1 MKFSIN
7 WLREFV
13 ELPSSI
19 EALAEL
25 LTMSGVEIEAIEKRG
40 ANFDHVVIAQI
51 NESKPHPNAD
61 RLSVCIVDDGSGTKR
76 QIVCGAKN
84 YKIGD
89 KVPLAL
95 PGAELTGGLKIRAS
109 KLRGVESEGMLC
121 SPNELGI
128 AEDTAGLLILSP
140 AAKIG
145 APIREVFPPD
155 TVFDVEITPNRGDLL
170 SHFGLAREIAAL
182 TKKTVAADA
191 VRGPGSATP
200 ATEGITISSPREC
213 PFYSARRIENVK
225 VGPSPDW
232 LRAKIESVGIRSIN
246 NVVDV
251 SNYVMLELG
260 QPTHAFDAD
269 KLDGDINVRLARQ
282 GEEFLALDGKTYALT
297 PDNLVIADHQRAVGI
312 AGVMGGEETGVTA
325 STKNVLLESAYFL
338 PASVRR
344 TARDLNLPSDAS
356 YRFERGVDPQMIF
369 AASQRATELVCEV
382 AGATAAS
389 TIAVAGEL
397 PPNPSDVSM
406 RYERADELLGIH
418 IEPAT
423 ADEILTRFGLIRS
436 DSSLASETL
445 SYHLRRST
453 GGASSASPAS
463 QSSVL
468 EGNATTYS
476 QWNIPSYRRD
486 LQREVDLIEEII
498 RAHGIEKV
506 PRRDRSRF
514 TPLSAAD
521 RNYDFEAKLRRDLVA
536 LGLSEARTSSLIARS
551 EVAGTNGAIE
561 LRNPLSEDHVA
572 LRTTLI
578 PGLLAAVERNVRAGA
593 ERIALFEIGNVFA
606 PPTGEQQ
613 RKLAIVLCGQAA
625 SAKNWRARNKR
636 ALDFFDL
643 KGALTALG
651 TFEFR
656 SGKRSGF
663 ALSAEIFHGRERIG
677 HGGQLSSAS
686 SFGLTTPLLAAEI
699 DLASIVQATGSAERF
714 KEIDRYPAVT
724 RDVAMFVGREVTH
737 ADIVRVIK
745 AANEPL
751 LEKVELFDLF
761 MENDV
766 KEHSQARKSLAY
778 SLTYRDKNR
787 TLTNEEVSAAHARIR
802 DRLRNDVGAE
812 LRE

>member
-1 MKFSIN
+1 MKFSVN
-7 WLREFV
+7 WLRQFV
-13 ELPSSI
+13 ELPPSI
-19 EALAEL
+19 EALTEL

-40 ANFDHVVIAQI
+40 ADFDHVVIAQI

-84 YKIGD
+84 YKVGD

-121 SPNELGI
+121 SPKELGI
-128 AEDTAGLLILSP
+128 AEDAAGLLILSP
-140 AAKIG
+140 EAKIG
-145 APIREVFPPD
+145 APIRDLFPPD
-155 TVFDVEITPNRGDLL
+155 AVLDVEITPNRGDLL

-182 TKKTVAADA
+182 TNKPVRLPSASAGGAPPVQEKGVVISA
-191 VRGPGSATP
+191 V
-200 ATEGITISSPREC
+200 REC
-213 PFYSARRIENVK
+213 PFYSARRIENVR

-232 LRAKIESVGIRSIN
+232 LRAKVESVGIRSIN

-251 SNYVMLELG
+251 SNFVMLELG

-269 KLDGDINVRLARQ
+269 KLDGDINVRLARD
-282 GEEFLALDGKTYALT
+282 GEKFLALDGKTYALT
-297 PDNLVIADHQRAVGI
+297 PDNLVIADNERVVGI
-312 AGVMGGEETGVTA
+312 AGVMGGEETGVTD

-338 PASVRR
+338 PASIRR

-369 AASQRATELVCEV
+369 AASQHATKLICEV

-389 TIAVAGEL
+389 TIAVAGEV
-397 PPNPSDVSM
+397 PPNPPDVSL

-418 IEPAT
+418 IDPAT
-423 ADEILTRFGLIRS
+423 ADEVLTRFGLFRD
-436 DSSLASETL
+436 DSAN
-445 SYHLRRST
+445 RP
-453 GGASSASPAS
+453 SSGSR
-463 QSSVL
+463 
-468 EGNATTYS
+468 
-476 QWNIPSYRRD
+476 WKIPGYRRD
-486 LQREVDLIEEII
+486 LQREVDLIEELI
-498 RAHGIEKV
+498 RAHGIEGV
-506 PRRDRSRF
+506 PSEDRSRF

-551 EVAGTNGAIE
+551 EVASANGAIE

-572 LRTTLI
+572 LRTSLI
-578 PGLLAAVERNVRAGA
+578 PGLLAAVERNIRAGA

-606 PPTGEQQ
+606 PPSGGEQ
-613 RKLAIVLCGQAA
+613 RKLAMALCGQAA
-625 SAKNWRARNKR
+625 SAKNWRAQKKR

-643 KGALTALG
+643 RGALNTLG

-656 SGKRSGF
+656 RDKQSGF
-663 ALSAEIFHGRERIG
+663 TLSAEIFHGRDRIG
-677 HGGQLSSAS
+677 HGGQLSSAGS
-686 SFGLTTPLLAAEI
+686 SGATTPVLVAEI
-699 DLASIVQATGSAERF
+699 DLATIAQATEHAERF

-724 RDVAMFVGREVTH
+724 RDVAMFVSPEVTH
-737 ADIVRVIK
+737 AKIVEVIG

-761 MENDV
+761 MENDA
-766 KEHSQARKSLAY
+766 KELPQARKSLAY

-787 TLTNEEVSAAHARIR
+787 TLTNEEVSVAHARIR
-802 DRLRNDVGAE
+802 ERLRSDIGAE